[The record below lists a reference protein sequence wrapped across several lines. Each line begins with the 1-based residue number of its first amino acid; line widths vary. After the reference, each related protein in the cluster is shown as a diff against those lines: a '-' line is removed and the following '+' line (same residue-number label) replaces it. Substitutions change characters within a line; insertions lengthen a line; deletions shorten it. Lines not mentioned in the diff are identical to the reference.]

1 MSVVFVVAP
10 MVVAGWPMLC
20 GAAAA
25 AAAALGYKTLAS
37 GDVTLKSDEQA
48 EHWVE
53 IPMEDSQVIAESMAR
68 GSEFSIRKDDVTA
81 TFTRTADGRCTV
93 HVKGDN
99 RTDAE
104 LSAIGR
110 ELVGRVTQQYAYNKV
125 MSELKA
131 QGFTVTSEEVTN
143 DQAIRIHVSKY
154 V

>member
-25 AAAALGYKTLAS
+25 AAAALGYKALAREE
-37 GDVTLKSDEQA
+37 VVEADEDT
-48 EHWVE
+48 EHYVE
-53 IPMEDSQVIAESMAR
+53 VPIEDSQVVAESMAR
-68 GSEFSIRKDDVTA
+68 GSEFSIKKDDIVA
-81 TFTRTADGRCTV
+81 TFSRAADGRCTV
-93 HVKGDN
+93 HVRGEN
-99 RTDAE
+99 RTDEE
-104 LSAIGR
+104 LSAVGR

-125 MSELKA
+125 MTELKS
-131 QGFTVTSEEVTN
+131 QGFTVTGEEVTN